1 MGLCCSNDY
10 SVIVHDAEFI
20 AIYDVNKAKQ
30 NSKPS
35 KETQDRYQKI
45 LRTKIDII
53 NNMID
58 KVSNDYKTSVQINS
72 NTLTKFTLCDNC
84 TMDGMSDDTTNE
96 CEIHCKITKYYQN
109 KIIQDIIRIYDR
121 NGYHAFKS
129 TIGIVHITWA

>member
-35 KETQDRYQKI
+35 KETQERYQKI

-84 TMDGMSDDTTNE
+84 DINDKE
-96 CEIHCKITKYYQN
+96 CEIHCKINKYYQS
-109 KIIQDIIRIYDR
+109 KIINDIIRIYDR
-121 NGYHAFKS
+121 NGYHAFNS
-129 TIGIVHITWA
+129 AIGVVHITWA